1 MGVLGA
7 NPKKEKAVAKLKKK
21 KKSSRPSAKA
31 KANRSKSKR
40 AAPKRKQNGVS
51 LATLKSYLGKKK
63 KSGKKHKSRG
73 NPNIMGVSG
82 KEALASSAAV
92 LGAVTIAKLLPAY
105 APANWMATDMGR
117 FGTTLLVAAGEVIA
131 AHFLIP
137 RYRTL
142 VLAGAGAQTLSM
154 ALNPL
159 LRKVSVNVNLGRIR
173 AGQPSLRDF
182 VQGSFPEPHNPIWQQ
197 MAVAGVN
204 SGAMGSGYS
213 PRY

>member
-1 MGVLGA
+1 MA
-7 NPKKEKAVAKLKKK
+7 KKTKK

-31 KANRSKSKR
+31 KARNHSKKS

-63 KSGKKHKSRG
+63 KGRKKSSR
-73 NPNIMGVSG
+73 NPAIFGVSG
-82 KEALASSAAV
+82 GEALKSSAAV
-92 LGAVTIAKLLPAY
+92 LGAVTLAKLLPAY
-105 APANWMATDMGR
+105 APAAWMATDMGR
-117 FGTTLLVAAGEVIA
+117 FGTTLLVAAGEVVA

-159 LRKVSVNVNLGRIR
+159 LRKVSVGVNLGRYR

-182 VQGSFPEPHNPIWQQ
+182 VQGNFPEPHNPIWQQ
-197 MAVAGVN
+197 MAVAGVQAGQP
-204 SGAMGSGYS
+204 SMGAGYAS
-213 PRY
+213 RY